1 MLEGRARGA
10 LPHGSTT
17 RAQRGESLE
26 PGILATYVLAVPIA
40 IPVPCRKVVAVLKL
54 LVALEK

>member
-1 MLEGRARGA
+1 MLEGETWGA
-10 LPHGSTT
+10 LPQGSVI